1 MKDDLLTIEELLY
14 GMMLPS
20 GNDAAVALAM
30 YFGSLLITKGQ
41 IDPNTHLTEIN
52 ENVVQE
58 RMDGYRNG
66 TFPRK
71 VSPTETS
78 DQRRRRF

>member
-1 MKDDLLTIEELLY
+1 
-14 GMMLPS
+14 MMLPS

-52 ENVVQE
+52 ENVV
-58 RMDGYRNG
+58 
-66 TFPRK
+66 
-71 VSPTETS
+71 
-78 DQRRRRF
+78 